1 MIAHLPAID
10 ADVSLTT
17 RRIVLYTFDILR
29 TVLRTAHPL
38 TERILRRN
46 IKTSRIYGYLQF
58 FTIGYKSPFGTY
70 LYLDSV
76 NMETELIALP
86 IL

>member
-46 IKTSRIYGYLQF
+46 IKTSRIYGYLQ
-58 FTIGYKSPFGTY
+58 
-70 LYLDSV
+70 LDI
-76 NMETELIALP
+76 NPLLEP
-86 IL
+86 IYIWTVSIWKRN

>member
-10 ADVSLTT
+10 ADASLTT

-29 TVLRTAHPL
+29 TAHPL
-38 TERILRRN
+38 TERILRCN